1 MRHAGKPSLRWMAI
15 DLALPVPRYAIYLY
29 SALMLA
35 LSVALLLQS
44 ARRGTGEISLW
55 LVAYL
60 GIAVLSFGRPPL
72 APLYSGAAAFVFGF
86 TKTHHHG
93 FNLDL
98 GASLIALSVA
108 GYLFHRVRCG
118 KQAVT
123 IDLAGVALLSIATWS
138 LVSLAFAVGRILA
151 FEPAP
156 GFGYHVYRFNTLG
169 ILSDAAIVRAT
180 IVATAT
186 LSWFGLYEWART
198 DAPTPKALNLVV
210 FMILLANSMAMVVQH
225 GVDASFLLP
234 AGPVPPGRLNGVTSF
249 CYALGSAVIALYLL
263 LPAWGAR
270 RGLSGVLT
278 ACSLIL
284 LVHAMVASGS
294 RTSLAVMLAAALA
307 WGGVWAFRF
316 NRERRRGLAVLSVAV
331 LAVLLSAAAAAY
343 SLIPPGEGT
352 SVGRLRFWIER
363 QGLFGH
369 VFATRLSSY
378 PLAFRVMLEYPLSG
392 VGVGL
397 YMAEVSKQRALLMPD
412 LQTLDPYLL
421 VSYAPNQ
428 FLNTG
433 VELGIPALVA
443 LVVTFAAVA
452 MTALRRGREASH
464 LAISVVVLAAALQL
478 GPDLYNSEALV
489 FFWLIL
495 GLAAKRSATPAEEQR
510 SAPLAIGT
518 KAAAAVLGVAAIV
531 GIAGHMLSLPS
542 LSVENQWKRLRWRMT
557 AGMHSPED
565 GGGRW
570 SAPAATFSVDATS
583 PGVVV
588 RWHAGDGAAGAYRA
602 RVSFYV
608 DGTLVERSIAL
619 PGQIRETW
627 LPLPAVAGFKR
638 ISVRVSPP
646 FVPAEASS
654 GDDRRQL
661 GVFIHSVKPAAA
673 RPALGVPADVAR
685 PPG

>member
-1 MRHAGKPSLRWMAI
+1 MPHAGKPGPGRTAL
-15 DLALPVPRYAIYLY
+15 DLALPVPGYVTCLY
-29 SALMLA
+29 SAVTLA

-44 ARRGTGEISLW
+44 ARRGTGEFSLW

-60 GIAVLSFGRPPL
+60 GIAVLSLRRPPL
-72 APLYSGAAAFVFGF
+72 APLCAGAAAFVFGF
-86 TKTHHHG
+86 AKTHHHG

-108 GYLFHRVRCG
+108 GYLFHRVRRG
-118 KQAVT
+118 TQAVSV
-123 IDLAGVALLSIATWS
+123 DLAGVALFSIATGS
-138 LVSLAFAVGRILA
+138 FVSLAFAVGRILA

-169 ILSDAAIVRAT
+169 ILSDAAIARAT

-186 LSWFGLYEWART
+186 LSWFGLYEWARADT
-198 DAPTPKALNLVV
+198 PTPKALNRVV
-210 FMILLANSMAMVVQH
+210 FAILLANSATMVVQRY
-225 GVDASFLLP
+225 VDPSFLLP

-249 CYALGSAVIALYLL
+249 CYALGSAAIALYLL

-278 ACSLIL
+278 AGSLVFL
-284 LVHAMVASGS
+284 AHAMVASGS
-294 RTSLAVMLAAALA
+294 RTSLGVMLAAALA
-307 WGGVWAFRF
+307 WGAIWAVRF
-316 NRERRRGLAVLSVAV
+316 NRERRRGLAALSVAA
-331 LAVLLSAAAAAY
+331 LALLLLLAAAAY
-343 SLIPPGEGT
+343 RVVPPGEGT
-352 SVGRLRFWIER
+352 SLGRLRFWIER

-369 VFATRLSSY
+369 LVATRLTSY
-378 PLAFRVMLEYPLSG
+378 PLAFRVMLEYPLCG

-443 LVVTFAAVA
+443 LVVAFAAVA
-452 MTALRRGREASH
+452 VTARRRGREASH
-464 LAISVVVLAAALQL
+464 LAVSVVVLAAALQL

-495 GLAAKRSATPAEEQR
+495 GLAARRSATPAEMQG
-510 SAPLAIGT
+510 SAPRAVGPH
-518 KAAAAVLGVAAIV
+518 AAAAVLGATAIV
-531 GIAGHMLSLPS
+531 AIAGNLLSLPS

-557 AGMHSPED
+557 AGMHPPEG

-570 SAPAATFSVDATS
+570 SAPAATFSVDDTS
-583 PGVVV
+583 PGVLV
-588 RWHAGDGAAGAYRA
+588 RWHAGDLAARAYRA

-619 PGQIRETW
+619 PGQVRDTW
-627 LPLPAVAGFKR
+627 LPLEPVAGFKR
-638 ISVRVSPP
+638 ISVLVSPP
-646 FVPAEASS
+646 FVPAEASIGS
-654 GDDRRQL
+654 DRRQL
-661 GVFIHSVKPAAA
+661 GVFIHSVEPAAG
-673 RPALGVPADVAR
+673 RPGSPRSSEAEK
-685 PPG
+685 